1 MKFFQSKMP
10 LSKIFK
16 TEYKPFAVLNMGDK
30 AVVLLKIFKIT
41 AKREVKRSC
50 LYRQLPNRGKLVPN
64 LEVAAYT
71 YSSPTEVLLK
81 IARIGKSTL
90 DLKLRCLMWLH

>member
-1 MKFFQSKMP
+1 MP
-10 LSKIFK
+10 LRRIFK
-16 TEYKPFAVLNMGDK
+16 TEDKSFAVLNMGDK

-41 AKREVKRSC
+41 AKVKRSC

>member
-1 MKFFQSKMP
+1 MP
-10 LSKIFK
+10 LSRIFK
-16 TEYKPFAVLNMGDK
+16 TEDKSFAVLNMGDK

-41 AKREVKRSC
+41 AKRKVGRSC
-50 LYRQLPNRGKLVPN
+50 LYRQLPNRGNLVPD

-71 YSSPTEVLLK
+71 DSFPTEVLLK

>member
-1 MKFFQSKMP
+1 MP
-10 LSKIFK
+10 LSRIFK

-41 AKREVKRSC
+41 AKREVKGGC
-50 LYRQLPNRGKLVPN
+50 LYRQLPNRGNLVPD

-71 YSSPTEVLLK
+71 YSSPT
-81 IARIGKSTL
+81 
-90 DLKLRCLMWLH
+90 